1 MCIKIHRPV
10 HTKRNQFHC
19 MSTVK
24 IKFKKGGK
32 SYHMWCPKTQDNS
45 TQGNINNLTPV
56 NVKFLEEKDWPTL
69 TPEMKT
75 LTSPIT
81 SSVSIWVS
89 LYNLFSILTFL
100 LHSFILLKHLKSYK
114 LLKCYAN
121 ECWTYSRH
129 PFFVPL
135 HCPPILL
142 ARTPTHPSR
151 MLNFTSTMKPFHT
164 SPKRVKYFLCGAK
177 ALHILITLSRVF
189 CLYPSLSRLWI
200 QGPTWTLIS
209 PGIWPAFITAPSMVV
224 HKCLKNLIPKQ

>member
-1 MCIKIHRPV
+1 
-10 HTKRNQFHC
+10 
-19 MSTVK
+19 
-24 IKFKKGGK
+24 
-32 SYHMWCPKTQDNS
+32 
-45 TQGNINNLTPV
+45 
-56 NVKFLEEKDWPTL
+56 
-69 TPEMKT
+69 MKT

-100 LHSFILLKHLKSYK
+100 LHSFILPNHLQSYK

-121 ECWTYSRH
+121 KCWTYSRH

-142 ARTPTHPSR
+142 ARRTPTHPSK

-177 ALHILITLSRVF
+177 ALHKLITLSRVF
-189 CLYPSLSRLWI
+189 CLYPSLSVDYEFKDLLGPWFLLVCALHVSQRLAWCSI
-200 QGPTWTLIS
+200 NVRRT
-209 PGIWPAFITAPSMVV
+209 
-224 HKCLKNLIPKQ
+224 

>member
-1 MCIKIHRPV
+1 
-10 HTKRNQFHC
+10 
-19 MSTVK
+19 
-24 IKFKKGGK
+24 
-32 SYHMWCPKTQDNS
+32 
-45 TQGNINNLTPV
+45 
-56 NVKFLEEKDWPTL
+56 
-69 TPEMKT
+69 MKT

-100 LHSFILLKHLKSYK
+100 LHSFILPNHLQSYK

-121 ECWTYSRH
+121 KCWTYSRH

-142 ARTPTHPSR
+142 ARRTPTHPSK

-164 SPKRVKYFLCGAK
+164 SPKWVKYFLCGAK
-177 ALHILITLSRVF
+177 ALHKLITLSRVF

-209 PGIWPAFITAPSMVV
+209 LGMCPACITASSMVF
-224 HKCLKNLIPKQ
+224 HKCSKNLIPRQ